1 MMEIIYSLAELPAVA
16 LQLLEAGKPY
26 PVWAFNAPM
35 GAGKTTLIGQIC
47 KQLQIKEP
55 ISSPT
60 FSIINEY
67 LTPDGKS
74 ICHMDWYR
82 IKDEEEA
89 IRTGVED
96 ALYNHDFTF
105 VEWPEKAVQLLPDKT
120 MFIKISLL
128 ENEKRKLEIIQG
140 DRS

>member
-1 MMEIIYSLAELPAVA
+1 MIYSLAELPAIA
-16 LQLLEAGKPY
+16 AQLQELGKDY

-35 GAGKTTLIGQIC
+35 GAGKTTLIGELC
-47 KQLQIKEP
+47 KQLNIKDN

-67 LTPDGKS
+67 RTPDGRS
-74 ICHMDWYR
+74 VCHMDWYR

-96 ALYNHDFTF
+96 ALYSHQITF
-105 VEWPEKAVQLLPDKT
+105 VEWPGMASQLLPENT
-120 MFIKISLL
+120 LFIQISILD
-128 ENEKRKLEIIQG
+128 NEKRKIMIN
-140 DRS
+140 

>member
-1 MMEIIYSLAELPAVA
+1 MELIYSLEELPAVA
-16 LQLLEAGKPY
+16 EQLLAIGKPY
-26 PVWAFNAPM
+26 PVWAFDAPM

-47 KQLQIKEP
+47 RQLNIKDA

-60 FSIINEY
+60 FSIINQYISPE
-67 LTPDGKS
+67 GQR

-96 ALYNHDFTF
+96 ALYDHDLTF
-105 VEWPEKAVQLLPDKT
+105 VEWPEKALKLLPENT
-120 MFIKISLL
+120 LFIKIMLMD
-128 ENEKRKLEIIQG
+128 NEKRKIETKQG
-140 DRS
+140 DRR

>member
-1 MMEIIYSLAELPAVA
+1 MIYSLEELPAIA
-16 LQLLEAGKPY
+16 AQLLELGKLY

-35 GAGKTTLIGQIC
+35 GAGKTTLIGQLC
-47 KQLQIKEP
+47 KQLNIKDN

-67 LTPDGKS
+67 LTPDGKT

-96 ALYNHDFTF
+96 ALYSHDLTF
-105 VEWPEKAVQLLPDKT
+105 VEWPEKASQLLPDNT
-120 MFIKISLL
+120 LFIEISLL
-128 ENEKRKLEIIQG
+128 YNEKRRIVIN
-140 DRS
+140 

>member
-1 MMEIIYSLAELPAVA
+1 MIYSLEELPAVA
-16 LQLLEAGKPY
+16 AQLLEFGKLN

-35 GAGKTTLIGQIC
+35 GSGKTTLIGQLC
-47 KQLQIKEP
+47 KQLDIKDN

-96 ALYNHDFTF
+96 ALYNHDLTF
-105 VEWPEKAVQLLPDKT
+105 VEWPEKALQLLPDNT
-120 MFIKISLL
+120 MFIQISILD
-128 ENEKRKLEIIQG
+128 NEKRRIEIIQG